1 MSPER
6 EGKKSVA
13 LIRARSRTRDGP
25 GCGCGD
31 GYAAM
36 SDDQVTVEA
45 TNDLSAD
52 ELTDRLRERA
62 AAVRRWQ
69 RSRVPA
75 RDPYAD
81 VVLGL
86 RSKERDREYGD

>member
-1 MSPER
+1 MDSF
-6 EGKKSVA
+6 
-13 LIRARSRTRDGP
+13 LTRDGP
-25 GCGCGD
+25 GFGCGD

-45 TNDLSAD
+45 TNDLSDD

-75 RDPYAD
+75 RDP
-81 VVLGL
+81 
-86 RSKERDREYGD
+86 